1 MFERLIQNQERHAE
15 LMGEMMRRFGVLEGG
30 DISMTG
36 AINLER
42 ATRACMGCRSV
53 AECERWMAATK
64 GSKGAEAFCP
74 NARRF
79 AELAA

>member
-1 MFERLIQNQERHAE
+1 MFQRMIENRERHAV
-15 LMGEMMRRFGVLEGG
+15 LMGEMMRRFGVLEAG

-53 AECERWMAATK
+53 AECERWMAETK
-64 GSKGAEAFCP
+64 GTDGAARFCP
-74 NARRF
+74 NARLF
-79 AELAA
+79 ADLSA